1 MEAGQVSPRVV
12 YRAERFFPAHVCH
25 PRLANHQ
32 NVLEHSLT
40 FRAFSLSESEVPAQ
54 EFGQLVA
61 LYGGGSMYSIACGG
75 KRVHDAL
82 PALRRA
88 LRGGKVRR
96 VRRKIVVGS

>member
-12 YRAERFFPAHVCH
+12 YRAERFFPARVCH

-54 EFGQLVA
+54 EI
-61 LYGGGSMYSIACGG
+61 GSARS
-75 KRVHDAL
+75 
-82 PALRRA
+82 PLRRWEHVLNSLWWEA
-88 LRGGKVRR
+88 
-96 VRRKIVVGS
+96 GS